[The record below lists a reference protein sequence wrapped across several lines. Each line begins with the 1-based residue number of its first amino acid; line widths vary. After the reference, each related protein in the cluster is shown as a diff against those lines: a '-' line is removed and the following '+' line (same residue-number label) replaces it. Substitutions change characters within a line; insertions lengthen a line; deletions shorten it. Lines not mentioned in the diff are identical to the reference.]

1 MFNLPLSQHHMTSKT
16 RLLSLAACLLALAL
30 PAPLHAAKN
39 AKKPGKRDRSER
51 PGMILKEYDK
61 DRSGT
66 IDGSEMEA
74 LRKAYEADKTGPLK
88 KFDKDNDGT
97 LSDTEI
103 AGIKRPERKAGKPAK
118 AEARKNKTA

>member
-1 MFNLPLSQHHMTSKT
+1 MTSKT
-16 RLLSLAACLLALAL
+16 RLFSLAACLLALAS
-30 PAPLHAAKN
+30 PAPLHAAKGAN
-39 AKKPGKRDRSER
+39 KPGKRDRSER

-103 AGIKRPERKAGKPAK
+103 AGIKRPERKAGKGPR
-118 AEARKNKTA
+118 AEARKKKTA

>member
-1 MFNLPLSQHHMTSKT
+1 
-16 RLLSLAACLLALAL
+16 
-30 PAPLHAAKN
+30 
-39 AKKPGKRDRSER
+39 
-51 PGMILKEYDK
+51 MILKEHDK

-103 AGIKRPERKAGKPAK
+103 AGIKRPERKAGKRAK